1 MLRVVVA
8 PLVCLDPGHGTR
20 PAIGMQTES
29 IGPGSSVRKIK
40 DGGGAPGEA
49 PVALAIA
56 MKTRSLLHRNG
67 LRVAMTRTGPTTT
80 LGNIGRAHFCNVR
93 HAVLMI
99 RIHADGSSNS
109 TLHGVQMLYPA
120 FHKGWTDDIYAQSL
134 RAARIVLRSVVS
146 ATGAAD
152 LGLVPRSDLTGFNW
166 ADVPAI
172 LIECGFMSNPHERA
186 LLQSSAYQ
194 WKIARGIVAGTDS
207 FLGR

>member
-1 MLRVVVA
+1 VVA
-8 PLVCLDPGHGTR
+8 PLVCLDPGHGTP
-20 PAIGMQTES
+20 PAIGMQTEP
-29 IGPGSSVRKIK
+29 IGPGSRIRKIK

-56 MKTRSLLHRNG
+56 MKTRSLLQKDG

-93 HAVLMI
+93 HAALMI

-146 ATGAAD
+146 ATGAAN

-166 ADVPAI
+166 ANVPAI
-172 LIECGFMSNPHERA
+172 LIECGFMSNARERA
-186 LLQSSAYQ
+186 LLQSNAYQ
-194 WKIARGIVAGTDS
+194 WKLARGLVAGTDT

>member
-1 MLRVVVA
+1 VVA
-8 PLVCLDPGHGTR
+8 PLVCLDPGHGTP
-20 PAIGMQTES
+20 PAIGMQTEP
-29 IGPGSSVRKIK
+29 IGPGSRIRKIK

-56 MKTRSLLHRNG
+56 MKTRSLLQKDG

-93 HAVLMI
+93 HAALMI

-152 LGLVPRSDLTGFNW
+152 LGSVPRSDLTGFNW

-172 LIECGFMSNPHERA
+172 LIECGFMSNARERA
-186 LLQSSAYQ
+186 LLQSNAYQ
-194 WKIARGIVAGTDS
+194 WKLARGLVAGTDT